1 MFFALASTDK
11 KKSILFRYEKGGD
24 YSNYIEPEKSPLTH
38 CEKTITDSQNQ
49 NTNDSLKLDLVCETV
64 SKFKED
70 FRLGDGSIYYRI
82 NNVNDIHVDYC
93 EEPNPKYINCVSMR
107 DFFSTSN
114 TLYVKGISY
123 DNNYLQ

>member
-1 MFFALASTDK
+1 VGNYYSFRLKVQDPDIRIGKDK
-11 KKSILFRYEKGGD
+11 LKFSI
-24 YSNYIEPEKSPLTH
+24 
-38 CEKTITDSQNQ
+38 QNQ

-82 NNVNDIHVDYC
+82 NNVNDIYVDYC
-93 EEPNPKYINCVSMR
+93 VEPDPKYINCVSMMG
-107 DFFSTSN
+107 FFLIKN